1 MSKASKSRRSLATPV
16 IATAALAIG
25 VALPAQALA
34 QAQSSEQGVVRY
46 AGAPNAVPG
55 DYIVVLKDTANTR
68 DKGVPAVART
78 LASKHD
84 GTVRKVFRTA
94 VRGFSVRLD
103 GTQARRMA
111 ARSDVAFVEQNRIF
125 KINSAV
131 PAAPQAN
138 PPSWGLDR
146 VDQRKLPLDKSYNP
160 SATGKGVNAYVIDTG
175 VRLTHSTFGGRAT
188 SGYDFVDNDNDATD
202 CQGHGTHVA
211 GTVAGKEYGL
221 AKEANVVAV
230 RVLDC
235 QGSGSTEGVIA
246 GVDWV
251 TQNAKKPAVANMSL
265 GGGASEALDDAVKK
279 SVASGVTYAL
289 AAGNDNQDACGSSPA
304 RVPEAI
310 TVGATDEQDARSSFS
325 NFGQCVD
332 IFAPGSDITSAWITD
347 DNASRSANG
356 TSMASPHVAGAAAL
370 YLSGNTAATPEQVAE
385 ALGTNATPSVV
396 TNPGTGS
403 PDKLLYVGS

>member
-34 QAQSSEQGVVRY
+34 QAQLSEEGVVRY

-55 DYIVVLKDTANTR
+55 DYIVVLKDTADTR
-68 DKGVPAVART
+68 DKGVPAVARS

-103 GTQARRMA
+103 GKQARRMA

-160 SATGKGVNAYVIDTG
+160 GATGKGVNAYVIDTG

-188 SGYDFVDNDNDATD
+188 SGYDFVDNDDDATD

-211 GTVAGKEYGL
+211 GTIAGKEYGL

-230 RVLDC
+230 RVLGC

-251 TQNAKKPAVANMSL
+251 TKNAKKPAVANMSL
-265 GGGASEALDDAVKK
+265 GGGVSEALDDAVKK

-332 IFAPGSDITSAWITD
+332 IFAPGSDITSAWVTD

-385 ALGTNATPSVV
+385 ALGTNATPGAV